1 MGRRQGSHHKGSRIA
16 AALLVLCLAGC
27 NGGNYGYAVN
37 VSSMQAPAPPPPN
50 ASLSVTT
57 TSSGAGFFG
66 ALFALGMI
74 GVASGILPFYGPEM
88 DPDRRVAERDCTR
101 PIEDYSANLRCR

>member
-1 MGRRQGSHHKGSRIA
+1 MGSRQRPDHARSRIA
-16 AALLVLCLAGC
+16 ATLLVLALAGC

-37 VSSMQAPAPPPPN
+37 VSSMAAPAPPPPN

-57 TSSGAGFFG
+57 TSSGSGFFG

-74 GVASGILPFYGPEM
+74 GVASGLLPIYGPEM
-88 DPDRRVAERDCTR
+88 DPERRVVERDCTQ

>member
-1 MGRRQGSHHKGSRIA
+1 MGRRQRPGHARSRIA
-16 AALLVLCLAGC
+16 TALLVLALTGC
-27 NGGNYGYAVN
+27 NGGNYGYAFN
-37 VSSMQAPAPPPPN
+37 VSSMSAPAPPPPN

-57 TSSGAGFFG
+57 TSSAAGFFG

-74 GVASGILPFYGPEM
+74 GVASGFLPFYAPEM
-88 DPDRRVAERDCTR
+88 DPDRRIVERDCTR